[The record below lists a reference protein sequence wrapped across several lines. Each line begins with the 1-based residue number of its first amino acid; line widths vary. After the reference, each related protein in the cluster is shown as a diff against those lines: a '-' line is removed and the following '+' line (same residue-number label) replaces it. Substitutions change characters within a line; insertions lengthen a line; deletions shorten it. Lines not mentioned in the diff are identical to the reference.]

1 MSNVLTSETI
11 ITDNSFAG
19 AIDQVVPSQLA
30 VKTYIGHENTK
41 EPTGFKDPELVVV
54 TYDSSARTITLTG
67 TVEAY
72 YRGVQ
77 VAALTSGWVSDA
89 IPPGPTQ
96 GYFLYYDGA
105 NFVWSTTVWSF
116 DTLHIAY
123 VYYEPSGTFR
133 FAVRETHGLMP
144 WQAHRE
150 LHEAVG
156 TYLRSGGDLSSY
168 VLGSTTAA
176 DRRPDVAVAVIADED
191 LQTSNPALSSKTY
204 THLYLTSTGN
214 STFVTGA
221 AEILPV
227 TGSTPYYNQFTG
239 GNWVQTA
246 VPAAQYTTVFLV
258 AVPTTADAGSQTY
271 RYLWL
276 QGQSAG
282 TLANEQ
288 AFIFQYMNL
297 GQLANLATEFVPIA
311 KVIVRNTGANWELTS
326 VEKLIINRVASS
338 TAAGNYISAVV
349 TDATLTGIGTPS
361 SPLSVATS
369 ALSHN
374 SLGGLNGGT
383 AGQYYHLTSAEYTGV
398 GTGNFVR
405 VNAPTVTGTWTLSGL
420 VRNTNSTAST
430 SSTTGALVV
439 TGGVGVGGAIN
450 GGSTIR
456 ATSQLGPGVYT
467 VATLPT
473 GQNGDIVFCSNA
485 MVPFGL
491 PIRADGI
498 AVDFAPHPTIPTGAV
513 LYRTDWQGKQQLY
526 PTARTNLCLRGQE
539 IDNAYWVKAAGVTV
553 TPNAGAAPDET
564 TTADQVTFGGAGPAY
579 LLRSGY
585 ITNGTSERR
594 TMSIWLKGT
603 AGEQIEFGDGWG
615 DSTITFTGSWQRVEY
630 CHAIGRD
637 STSLQLYPT
646 VAAAPSPV
654 LVWGAQVEIG
664 TSATAYIPTTT
675 AAVTVTDY
683 TLSGVT
689 FTLASAPA
697 SGSLVG
703 LAMVGGLV
711 SYSSSVWRGAD
722 GLPVVAGG

>member
-1 MSNVLTSETI
+1 MADILTNYSIGLPTGPAPVTDPTFIGTVTVPEIQFENPHTPI
-11 ITDNSFAG
+11 APAPGLTYWDAGDGTLATMLDTTAGVTLQHGQEMHVRCVNKTGVTITDGQAVYIDGAQGNRPTCTLAKADTHTTSRVIGVATQNIINNAEGYITVFGIVRGYNTTVFTEGDRLYLSAATAGLITNVAPATPNLVVCIGTAMNSTVNGSIFVNPQP
-19 AIDQVVPSQLA
+19 AIDADVSFTAPTDLVAPGQSA
-30 VKTYIGHENTK
+30 VKTYVGHENTK

-54 TYDSSARTITLTG
+54 NYDTATRKITLTG

-89 IPPGPTQ
+89 IPPGPVA
-96 GYFLYYDGA
+96 GYFLYYNGTA
-105 NFVWSTTVWSF
+105 FVWSTTVWTF

-123 VYYEPSGTFR
+123 VYYDPAGTFR

-150 LHEAVG
+150 MHETVG

-168 VLGSTTAA
+168 VLASTTAA
-176 DRRPDVAVAVIADED
+176 NRRPDVAVTVIADED

-204 THLYLTSTGN
+204 THLYLTSTGT

-288 AFIFQYMNL
+288 AFIFQDMNL

-326 VEKLIINRVASS
+326 VEKLITNRIASS

-369 ALSHN
+369 AATNWGIQKAIVDILEN
-374 SLGGLNGGT
+374 M
-383 AGQYYHLTSAEYTGV
+383 V
-398 GTGNFVR
+398 VD
-405 VNAPTVTGTWTLSGL
+405 VNYQHH
-420 VRNTNSTAST
+420 
-430 SSTTGALVV
+430 
-439 TGGVGVGGAIN
+439 I
-450 GGSTIR
+450 
-456 ATSQLGPGVYT
+456 
-467 VATLPT
+467 
-473 GQNGDIVFCSNA
+473 
-485 MVPFGL
+485 
-491 PIRADGI
+491 
-498 AVDFAPHPTIPTGAV
+498 
-513 LYRTDWQGKQQLY
+513 
-526 PTARTNLCLRGQE
+526 
-539 IDNAYWVKAAGVTV
+539 
-553 TPNAGAAPDET
+553 
-564 TTADQVTFGGAGPAY
+564 
-579 LLRSGY
+579 
-585 ITNGTSERR
+585 
-594 TMSIWLKGT
+594 LK
-603 AGEQIEFGDGWG
+603 
-615 DSTITFTGSWQRVEY
+615 TFTVYG
-630 CHAIGRD
+630 
-637 STSLQLYPT
+637 TMT
-646 VAAAPSPV
+646 V
-654 LVWGAQVEIG
+654 
-664 TSATAYIPTTT
+664 
-675 AAVTVTDY
+675 
-683 TLSGVT
+683 SGE
-689 FTLASAPA
+689 
-697 SGSLVG
+697 
-703 LAMVGGLV
+703 
-711 SYSSSVWRGAD
+711 SYVFD
-722 GLPVVAGG
+722 GVA